1 MRSRPVVRAR
11 PCRRASASRAT
22 RASNGQFRNDGT
34 LGNRCSVF
42 NFNPYNWYQT
52 PQEKWGGVALANF
65 EINEHAEVYGKLIF
79 SSTQVD
85 QQIAPSGIFSQPYWT
100 PLANPYIGAQ
110 AQQSARSISA
120 MRAACRRLRAAR
132 APIRTG
138 VNWRDLNNNGVVDA
152 PDDLLLTY
160 GRRTLE
166 LGPRV
171 HQLLERPVADDR
183 WHPWRHRR

>member
-1 MRSRPVVRAR
+1 M
-11 PCRRASASRAT
+11 
-22 RASNGQFRNDGT
+22 N
-34 LGNRCSVF
+34 
-42 NFNPYNWYQT
+42 
-52 PQEKWGGVALANF
+52 
-65 EINEHAEVYGKLIF
+65 
-79 SSTQVD
+79 

-110 AQQSARSISA
+110 AQQTLINFGNAGRVPA
-120 MRAACRRLRAAR
+120 TPGGT

-138 VNWRDLNNNGVVDA
+138 VNWRDLNNNNVVDT

-183 WHPWRHRR
+183 WHPWRHHR